1 MQYLVA
7 VAEELSFSRAALRC
21 NVSQPPLS
29 RAIQDLERE
38 IDARLFVRDKHSVAL
53 TPAGRSLVDDVSLI
67 LRQLGESVNRARQTA
82 QGLRGSLSIGFGGSA
97 VFALLPALVRGFREK
112 VSDVEIRF
120 CPMPVPYQIEALR
133 NREID
138 VGILRLPVHD
148 EVVETRLVHRE
159 PLIVALPSHHP
170 QLAQSGA
177 LSVGELA
184 SSRFVTYL
192 PSRGFNYHA
201 DLHALCRLAGFDPDI
216 AHEAPTTEAVVGIVA
231 CGEGV
236 AIVPASAERLR
247 MRGVSFRP
255 LDVRGIPEHLGSV
268 SFGLAWHRQYASSTT
283 NEFVA
288 QAALASLEEKQ
299 VGVDFPAG
307 GSDQTPAD

>member
-29 RAIQDLERE
+29 RAIQDLEKE
-38 IDARLFVRDKHSVAL
+38 IGAKLFVRDKHSVAL
-53 TPAGRSLVDDVSLI
+53 TPAGRSLVDDTSLM
-67 LRQLGESVNRARQTA
+67 LRQLGESVQRARQTA
-82 QGLRGSLSIGFGGSA
+82 QGLRGSLSIGFGGST
-97 VFALLPALVRGFREK
+97 VFALLPSLVQRFREN

-138 VGILRLPVHD
+138 VGILRLPIHD
-148 EVVETRLVHRE
+148 EIVETKPVHRE
-159 PLIVALPSHHP
+159 PLIVALPTNHP
-170 QLAQSGA
+170 QLAASDA
-177 LSVGELA
+177 ISVAQLA

-201 DLHALCRLAGFDPDI
+201 DLYALCRLAGFDPDI
-216 AHEAPTTEAVVGIVA
+216 AHEAPTTEAVVAIVA

-255 LDVRGIPEHLGSV
+255 LDVRGIPAHLGSV
-268 SFGLAWHRQYASSTT
+268 SFGLAWHRQFASSTVT
-283 NEFVA
+283 QFVA
-288 QAALASLEEKQ
+288 QAPLAPTEPEGLAS
-299 VGVDFPAG
+299 AG
-307 GSDQTPAD
+307 GAPTA